1 MPRVIQSKGLNN
13 IVDVAAYRLFQL
25 ELEMREQEDLAPLIA
40 TIVPANVETVK
51 LPFLWYP
58 PRMREW
64 VGSRQ
69 YQRLEGEMLT
79 IRTSTYEAT
88 TLVPRTVVEDQVVSL
103 IEANVRQMGAEYQRF
118 LNEQLVSSLRNGNT
132 LPTFDGKPLLTSSAS
147 DRGANNVNL
156 FTNPLSIDNLQQAV
170 NAMWGFTEPI
180 EGRPLGMRPTHLL
193 VGPKLQFTARE
204 LLNSSTIVMS
214 GGGATPTVRGS
225 SNVLQ
230 GILDLIVTEYIPDNS
245 WFVIASGSNR
255 FRPVIRVDRTDVPI
269 EFTAMSSP
277 NDHIVFDQDS
287 YAYGMRARHGFGSGA
302 WFAVVASFVS

>member
-1 MPRVIQSKGLNN
+1 
-13 IVDVAAYRLFQL
+13 
-25 ELEMREQEDLAPLIA
+25 MREQEDLAPLIA

-79 IRTSTYEAT
+79 ISTKTYEAT
-88 TLVPRTVVEDQVVSL
+88 ALVPRTVVEDQVVSL
-103 IEANVRQMGAEYQRF
+103 IEPKVRQMGAEYQRF
-118 LNEQLVSSLRNGNT
+118 LNEQLVNTLRNGNT
-132 LPTFDGKPLLTSSAS
+132 LTTFDGKPLLTSSAS

-156 FTNPLSIDNLQQAV
+156 LTASLDIDNLQQAV

-193 VGPKLQFTARE
+193 VGPRLQFTARE
-204 LLNSSTIVMS
+204 LLNSQTIVMS
-214 GGGATPTVRGS
+214 GGASTTVRGS
-225 SNVLQ
+225 ANVLQ

-245 WFVIASGSNR
+245 WFVIAAGSNN

-269 EFTAMSSP
+269 EFTAMSNP
-277 NDHIVFDQDS
+277 TDQIVFDQDS
-287 YAYGMRARHGFGSGA
+287 YAYGVRARHGFGPGA